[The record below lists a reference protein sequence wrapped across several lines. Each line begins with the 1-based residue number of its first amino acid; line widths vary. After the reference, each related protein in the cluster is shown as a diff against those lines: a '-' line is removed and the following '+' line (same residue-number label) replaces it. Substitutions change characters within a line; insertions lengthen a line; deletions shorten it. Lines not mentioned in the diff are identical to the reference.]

1 MKKIIF
7 MCFSELLSTYRDK
20 RKTVTMLVFLS
31 LSMFAICESAY
42 RKGMSGHD
50 DVFDELS
57 SYFYFFT
64 MLWLSGVVFAGY
76 KTDTFCNQQ
85 VVSIDEVRLQVR
97 RKYGALVLQT
107 ILFSLVSMP
116 IMKAF
121 GYHLRLMLLI
131 ALMNMCVLNI
141 TNLPI
146 MIYRICERKVLSAR
160 KKTLLKVIESVFPVS
175 VYLLICFFGVDVS
188 RVDGVLWIIC
198 GLIAVGLLLYSIT
211 EGCLLRW
218 LYSSNTCC

>member
-1 MKKIIF
+1 MTKIIF

-76 KTDTFCNQQ
+76 KTDTFCNQH

-107 ILFSLVSMP
+107 ILLSLVSMP

-121 GYHLRLMLLI
+121 GYHLRLMLLV

-146 MIYRICERKVLSAR
+146 MIYRICERMVLSAR

>member
-1 MKKIIF
+1 MEYIKDA
-7 MCFSELLSTYRDK
+7 FSELLSTYRDK

-107 ILFSLVSMP
+107 VLLSLVSMP
-116 IMKAF
+116 IMQAF
-121 GYHLRLMLLI
+121 GYHLRLMLLV

-141 TNLPI
+141 TNLPTRSI
-146 MIYRICERKVLSAR
+146 RRK
-160 KKTLLKVIESVFPVS
+160 
-175 VYLLICFFGVDVS
+175 
-188 RVDGVLWIIC
+188 
-198 GLIAVGLLLYSIT
+198 
-211 EGCLLRW
+211 
-218 LYSSNTCC
+218 

>member
-1 MKKIIF
+1 

-76 KTDTFCNQQ
+76 KTDTFCNQH

-107 ILFSLVSMP
+107 ILLSLVSMP

-121 GYHLRLMLLI
+121 GFHLRLMLLV

-146 MIYRICERKVLSAR
+146 MIYRICERMVLSAR